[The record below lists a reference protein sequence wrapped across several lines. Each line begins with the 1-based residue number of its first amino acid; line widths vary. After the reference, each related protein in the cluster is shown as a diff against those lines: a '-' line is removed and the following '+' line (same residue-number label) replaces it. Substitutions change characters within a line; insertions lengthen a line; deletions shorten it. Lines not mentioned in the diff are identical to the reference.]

1 MTDFRIQRLP
11 FDPVALS
18 AWSQATSGPDSWP
31 VVYTLNNSVDIYVG
45 ETLNAPARLQQHLQ
59 SPAKSHLE
67 RVQIINNERFNKSV
81 CLDLESHLIRY
92 FAADG
97 RYRVLNANSGITNS
111 NYFDRDHYRESFEQL
126 FDILV
131 RDGLLSRPVPEIVN
145 SNLFKFSPFK
155 ALNTEQAVAL
165 SGVLEKLVED
175 FQNEKQQSLVIQGDP
190 GTGKTIVAIYLL
202 KLIRDIPTL
211 TAQEVN
217 EQESVFSAFFEKE
230 IQDSLRDFKV
240 ALVIPQQALRKTIS
254 EVFAM
259 TPGLSKGMIKTPF
272 EIGEGSEI
280 YDLLIVDEAHRLGQR
295 ANQAS
300 AMQNIKF
307 TAINQKIYGNDSSSH
322 NQLDWIRAKSKHQLL
337 LIDTAQSVK
346 PADLPLDVSQKI
358 ISSAK
363 AAGAHFR
370 LMSQMRVTGGA
381 DYLDFISKLFSAAP
395 EMAGSFGNYDLRF
408 FDSFAAMKVAISQKD
423 DEHGLSRLLAG
434 FAWKWQSKKN
444 KSAFDIDI
452 EGIKLQWNQTATDWI
467 NSPTSTNEVG
477 SIHTIQGYDLNYAG
491 VIIGK
496 DLRFDPTS
504 RRVIFNRENYFD
516 VKGKEDNPRL
526 GIKYSDEDLLQFVL
540 NIYKVLLTRGI
551 RGTYVYV
558 CDPPLRN
565 YLKQYFG
572 ELQI

>member
-1 MTDFRIQRLP
+1 MTDFRIEKLP
-11 FDPVALS
+11 FDAVALS
-18 AWSQATSGPDSWP
+18 AWSQASSGSESWP
-31 VVYTLNNSVDIYVG
+31 VVYTLSDSGDIYVG
-45 ETLNAPARLQQHLQ
+45 ETINAPARLHQHLQ

-67 RVQIINNERFNKSV
+67 RVQIINNEKFNKSV

-97 RYRVLNANSGITNS
+97 NYRVLNANSGITNS
-111 NYFDRDHYRESFEQL
+111 NYFDRDNYRESFHQL
-126 FDILV
+126 FDMLV
-131 RDGLLSRPVPEIVN
+131 KDGTLSRPIPEIVN

-165 SGVLEKLVED
+165 SGVLEKVVED

-202 KLIRDIPTL
+202 KLIRDIPNL

-217 EQESVFSAFFEKE
+217 EQESVFSVFFEKE
-230 IQDSLRDFKV
+230 IQDSLRNFKV

-272 EIGEGSEI
+272 EIGEGDEH

-300 AMQNIKF
+300 AMQNMKF
-307 TAINQKIYGNDSSSH
+307 SAINQKIYGNDSSSH
-322 NQLDWIRAKSKHQLL
+322 NQLDWIRAKSRHQLL

-346 PADLPLDVSQKI
+346 PADLPLAVTQNI
-358 ISSAK
+358 ISIAQEG
-363 AAGAHFR
+363 GALFR

-381 DYLDFISKLFSAAP
+381 DYLGFISKLFSASP
-395 EMAGSFGNYDLRF
+395 EVARPFGNYDLKF
-408 FDSFAAMKVAISQKD
+408 FDSFAAMKEGISRKD
-423 DEHGLSRLLAG
+423 NEHGLSRMLAG
-434 FAWKWQSKKN
+434 FAWRWQSKKN
-444 KSAFDIDI
+444 KSAFDFDI
-452 EGIKLQWNQTATDWI
+452 EGVKLQWNQTATDWI
-467 NSPTSTNEVG
+467 NSPTSSNEVG

-491 VIIGK
+491 VIIGN
-496 DLRFDPTS
+496 DLGFDP
-504 RRVIFNRENYFD
+504 VANEVLFNRSNYFD

-551 RGTYVYV
+551 LGTYVYV
-558 CDPPLRN
+558 SDPQLRQ
-565 YLKQYFG
+565 YLRKYFG
-572 ELQI
+572 DL

>member
-1 MTDFRIQRLP
+1 MTDFRIEKLP
-11 FDPVALS
+11 FDAVALS
-18 AWSQATSGPDSWP
+18 AWSQASSGSESWP
-31 VVYTLNNSVDIYVG
+31 VVYTLSDSGDIYVG
-45 ETLNAPARLQQHLQ
+45 ETLNAPARLHQHLQ

-67 RVQIINNERFNKSV
+67 RVQIINNEKFNKSV

-97 RYRVLNANSGITNS
+97 TYRVLNANSGITNS
-111 NYFDRDHYRESFEQL
+111 NYFDRENYRESFHQL
-126 FDILV
+126 FDMLV
-131 RDGLLSRPVPEIVN
+131 EDGTLSRPVPEIVN

-165 SGVLEKLVED
+165 SGVLEKVVED

-202 KLIRDIPTL
+202 KLIRDIPNL
-211 TAQEVN
+211 TAHEVS
-217 EQESVFSAFFEKE
+217 EQESVFSVFFEKE
-230 IQDSLRDFKV
+230 IQNSLRNFKV
-240 ALVIPQQALRKTIS
+240 ALVIPQQALRKTVS

-259 TPGLSKGMIKTPF
+259 TPGLSKEMIKTPF
-272 EIGEGSEI
+272 EIGEGDEH

-300 AMQNIKF
+300 AMQNMKF
-307 TAINQKIYGNDSSSH
+307 SAINQKIYGDDSSSH
-322 NQLDWIRAKSKHQLL
+322 NQLDWIRSKSRHQLL

-346 PADLPLDVSQKI
+346 PADLPLVVTQNI
-358 ISSAK
+358 ISIAQEG
-363 AAGAHFR
+363 GALFR

-381 DYLDFISKLFSAAP
+381 DYLDFISKLFSASP
-395 EMAGSFGNYDLRF
+395 ESARPFGNYDLKF
-408 FDSFAAMKVAISQKD
+408 FDSFAAMKEGISRKD
-423 DEHGLSRLLAG
+423 NEHGLSRMLAG

-444 KSAFDIDI
+444 KSAFDFNI
-452 EGIKLQWNQTATDWI
+452 EGVKLQWNQTATDWI
-467 NSPTSTNEVG
+467 NSPTSSNEVG

-491 VIIGK
+491 VIIGN
-496 DLRFDPTS
+496 DLGFDPEANK
-504 RRVIFNRENYFD
+504 VLFNRSNYFD

-551 RGTYVYV
+551 LGTYVYV
-558 CDPPLRN
+558 SDPQLRQ
-565 YLKQYFG
+565 YLRKYF
-572 ELQI
+572 EAL

>member
-1 MTDFRIQRLP
+1 MTDFRIEKLP
-11 FDPVALS
+11 FDAVALS
-18 AWSQATSGPDSWP
+18 AWSQASSGSESWP
-31 VVYTLNNSVDIYVG
+31 VVYTLSDSGDIYVG
-45 ETLNAPARLQQHLQ
+45 ETLNAPARLHQHLQ

-67 RVQIINNERFNKSV
+67 RVRIINNEKFNKSV

-97 RYRVLNANSGITNS
+97 NYRVLNANSGITNS
-111 NYFDRDHYRESFEQL
+111 NYFDRENYRESFHQL
-126 FDILV
+126 FEMLV
-131 RDGLLSRPVPEIVN
+131 EDGTLSRPIPEIVN

-155 ALNTEQAVAL
+155 ALNAEQAVAL
-165 SGVLEKLVED
+165 SGVLEKVVED

-202 KLIRDIPTL
+202 KLIRDIPNL

-217 EQESVFSAFFEKE
+217 EQESVFSVFFEKE
-230 IQDSLRDFKV
+230 IQDSLRNFKV

-272 EIGEGSEI
+272 EIGEGDEY

-300 AMQNIKF
+300 AMQNMKF
-307 TAINQKIYGNDSSSH
+307 SAINQKIYGNDSSSH
-322 NQLDWIRAKSKHQLL
+322 NQLDWIRSKSRHQLL

-346 PADLPLDVSQKI
+346 PADLPLVVTQNI
-358 ISSAK
+358 ISIAQEE
-363 AAGAHFR
+363 GALFK

-381 DYLDFISKLFSAAP
+381 DYLDFISKLFSASP
-395 EMAGSFGNYDLRF
+395 EVARPFGNYDLKF
-408 FDSFAAMKVAISQKD
+408 FDSFAAMKEGISRKD
-423 DEHGLSRLLAG
+423 TEHGLSRMLAG

-444 KSAFDIDI
+444 KSAFDFDI
-452 EGIKLQWNQTATDWI
+452 EGVKLQWNQTATDWI
-467 NSPTSTNEVG
+467 NSPTSSNEVG

-491 VIIGK
+491 VIIGN
-496 DLRFDPTS
+496 DLGFDP
-504 RRVIFNRENYFD
+504 VANEVLFNRGSYFD

-551 RGTYVYV
+551 LGTYVYV
-558 CDPPLRN
+558 SDPQLRQH
-565 YLKQYFG
+565 LRKYFKD
-572 ELQI
+572 L

>member
-1 MTDFRIQRLP
+1 MTDFKIEKLP
-11 FDPVALS
+11 FDSLAIS
-18 AWSQATSGPDSWP
+18 AWSQASSGSESWP
-31 VVYTLNNSVDIYVG
+31 VVYTLNDSGDIYVG
-45 ETLNAPARLQQHLQ
+45 ETLNAPARLHQHLQ

-97 RYRVLNANSGITNS
+97 NYRVLNANSGITNS
-111 NYFDRDHYRESFEQL
+111 NYFDRENYRESFHQL
-126 FDILV
+126 FDMLV
-131 RDGLLSRPVPEIVN
+131 KDGTLSRPIPEIVN

-190 GTGKTIVAIYLL
+190 GTGKTIVAVYLL
-202 KLIRDIPTL
+202 KLIRDIPNL

-217 EQESVFSAFFEKE
+217 EQESVFSVFFEKE
-230 IQDSLRDFKV
+230 IQDSLRNFKV

-259 TPGLSKGMIKTPF
+259 TPGLSRGMIKTPF
-272 EIGEGSEI
+272 EIGEGDEH

-307 TAINQKIYGNDSSSH
+307 SAINQKLYGNDSSSH
-322 NQLDWIRAKSKHQLL
+322 NQLDWIRAKSRHQLL

-346 PADLPLDVSQKI
+346 PADLPLVVTHNI
-358 ISSAK
+358 VSSAQE
-363 AAGAHFR
+363 GGSLFR

-381 DYLDFISKLFSAAP
+381 DYLDFISKLFSVSP
-395 EMAGSFGNYDLRF
+395 EVARPFGNYDLQF
-408 FDSFAAMKVAISQKD
+408 FDSFAPMKESISGKD
-423 DEHGLSRLLAG
+423 NEHGLSRMLAG

-452 EGIKLQWNQTATDWI
+452 DGTKLQWNQTATDWI
-467 NSPTSTNEVG
+467 NSPTSSNEVG

-491 VIIGK
+491 VIIGN
-496 DLRFDPTS
+496 DLGFDAAANK
-504 RRVIFNRENYFD
+504 VVFNREKYFD

-551 RGTYVYV
+551 LGTYIYV
-558 CDPPLRN
+558 VDPQLRK
-565 YLKQYFG
+565 YLRQYF
-572 ELQI
+572 EAL